1 MPILACVGSWSRSSS
16 YIGLWRGRGGRGRV
30 RRRRF
35 RSTLGFTFLGTFLH
49 LLGIGEGPHSVLAHL
64 IHETVNL
71 LLLDIGSRS
80 VGCSH
85 ISFLSF
91 SLLFS
96 ELFEILLDRGL
107 VLREFAIVDE
117 MAFLAT
123 IETVD
128 LTEIPNGSRSGGLG
142 EISFVQDGL
151 RDVPRVCLLEPAV
164 LIGCPCH

>member
-1 MPILACVGSWSRSSS
+1 M
-16 YIGLWRGRGGRGRV
+16 WRGRGGRGRV
-30 RRRRF
+30 GRCRF
-35 RSTLGFTFLGTFLH
+35 RSTLGFTFLSTFLH
-49 LLGIGEGPHSVLAHL
+49 LLGIGEGPHSVLTHL
-64 IHETVNL
+64 VHETVNL
-71 LLLDIGSRS
+71 LLLDIGSGS

-91 SLLFS
+91 SLSFS

-107 VLREFAIVDE
+107 VFGEFAIVDE

-123 IETVD
+123 IETLD
-128 LTEIPNGSRSGGLG
+128 LAEIANSSRSRGLG

-151 RDVPRVCLLEPAV
+151 WDVPRVCLLEPAV